1 MHKEMRFLLR
11 LWVDSNQDGSW
22 RVSLVDIKKSEKRLS
37 FKNLSALNDYLLELT
52 TEAQLAENTLEDAT
66 QILESS

>member
-22 RVSLVDIKKSEKRLS
+22 RVSLVDIKENEQRLS
-37 FKNLSALNDYLLELT
+37 FKSLEALNLYLEELT
-52 TEAQLAENTLEDAT
+52 SDVLQKPKEASIETT
-66 QILESS
+66 